1 MKNPILPLLVTLA
14 MACVTTLF
22 AQDPPKPA
30 KPVPPAQKSVNP
42 EAHGKKVLANKDGAI
57 DANNDVSASLRL
69 EKTQLELVLNIYSE
83 LTGRSIIR
91 TANLPKVVFDLNPA
105 GPISKEEAAAL
116 ITDLL
121 AGNELLIVHAG
132 DNTAKVIPSAVAS
145 RESVPFSSADDLPN
159 SDLYVA
165 VKIKTQHVDP
175 SKLIDM
181 LNSFSRNGR
190 GSVIAVDGS
199 RTLILRDCARNVKRM
214 LEMVR
219 ESDVPDTLIH
229 LTEVIPLKKTKAAEI
244 ATALSELTDKPRVYF
259 SPPEIPAPKLDKDKS
274 QAASPLNAL
283 EHVTTGS
290 SRSSSSRPSS
300 SSSRGSSYMS
310 SRSGSLVSRPSPK
323 TPLGNT
329 SIVPLYG
336 SNSILVVAPT
346 KEKMDLVKK
355 IVGLIEAGTK

>member
-1 MKNPILPLLVTLA
+1 MKTPILPLLVKLA

-22 AQDPPKPA
+22 AQEPPKPA
-30 KPVPPAQKSVNP
+30 KPVPPAPKSVNP
-42 EAHGKKVLANKDGAI
+42 EAHGKKVLTNKHGAT

-69 EKTQLELVLNIYSE
+69 EKTQLEMVLNIYSE

-91 TANLPKVVFDLNPA
+91 TANLPQVVFDLNPA
-105 GPISKEEAAAL
+105 GPISKTESAAL

-121 AGNELLIVHAG
+121 AGKELLIVHTG
-132 DNTAKVIPSAVAS
+132 DDTAKVIPSAVAYK
-145 RESVPFSSADDLPN
+145 ESVPFTSADDLPN
-159 SDLYVA
+159 SDLYVS
-165 VKIKTQHVDP
+165 VKFKTQHVDP
-175 SKLIDM
+175 SELINM

-190 GSVIAVDGS
+190 GSVVAVDAS

-214 LEMVR
+214 LEMVK

-259 SPPEIPAPKLDKDKS
+259 SPPEIPAPNLDKGKS

-346 KEKMDLVKK
+346 KEKMGLVKK

>member
-1 MKNPILPLLVTLA
+1 MKNPILPLLVTLG
-14 MACVTTLF
+14 MAFVTTLF
-22 AQDPPKPA
+22 AQEPPKPA
-30 KPVPPAQKSVNP
+30 KPVSPAPKSVNP
-42 EAHGKKVLANKDGAI
+42 EAHGKKVPANKDGAT

-69 EKTQLELVLNIYSE
+69 EKTQLEMVLNIYSE

-105 GPISKEEAAAL
+105 GPLSKEEAAAL

-121 AGNELLIVHAG
+121 AGKELLIVHTG
-132 DNTAKVIPSAVAS
+132 DDTAKVIPSAVAYK
-145 RESVPFSSADDLPN
+145 ESVPFSSADDLPN

-175 SKLIDM
+175 SELIDM

-190 GSVIAVDGS
+190 GSVIAVDVS

-214 LEMVR
+214 LEMVK
-219 ESDVPDTLIH
+219 EADVPDTLIH
-229 LTEVIPLKKTKAAEI
+229 LTEVIPLKKAKAAEI

-283 EHVTTGS
+283 EHVTTGRPS
-290 SRSSSSRPSS
+290 SSSSRPSS